1 MATSGGRARRCA
13 VAGSIALAIIGCRGR
28 PETTRPSETT
38 DSPGA
43 PAASAPLPSGAVNS
57 VPELAPG
64 LHHETIVR
72 PDGDRLRY
80 TISVPDGYTRGVR
93 PPLIVLLHY
102 AGEVTQFYGSGMV
115 SSLGRPAFTALR
127 PILVAPDSL
136 GGDWTTEQNEAA
148 VVWLTRSVIATYG
161 VDPARVVLTGYSM
174 GGIGT
179 WYLAGRHQDLFT
191 AAIPVASAPVDDAE
205 FRIPLYV
212 IHSHD
217 DEVLPIGPVAEYV
230 DRLTA
235 RGVRVTWRPL
245 RGPTHYDVARYSQ
258 ALREASTWLAAQW
271 AGGTAR

>member
-1 MATSGGRARRCA
+1 M
-13 VAGSIALAIIGCRGR
+13 
-28 PETTRPSETT
+28 
-38 DSPGA
+38 
-43 PAASAPLPSGAVNS
+43 
-57 VPELAPG
+57 PELAPG

-72 PDGDRLRY
+72 PDGDLRY
-80 TISVPDGYTRGVR
+80 TISVPEGYARGIR

-102 AGEVTQFYGSGMV
+102 AGEVTPFYGAGMV
-115 SSLGRPAFTALR
+115 STLGRPAFTALR

-191 AAIPVASAPVDDAE
+191 AAVPVASAPVGDAV

-212 IHSHD
+212 IHSYD

-230 DRLTA
+230 DQLTA
-235 RGVRVTWRPL
+235 RGVHIAWRPL
-245 RGPTHYDVARYSQ
+245 RGPTHYNVAAYIA